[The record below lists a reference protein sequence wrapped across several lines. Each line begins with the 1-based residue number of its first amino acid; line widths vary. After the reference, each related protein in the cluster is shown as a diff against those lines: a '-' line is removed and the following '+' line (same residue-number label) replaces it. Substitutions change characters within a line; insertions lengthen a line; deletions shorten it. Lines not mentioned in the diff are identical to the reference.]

1 MNTPTTFA
9 PPERS
14 TAFRVSD
21 PEREQTVEFLR
32 ENLLAGRLNLDEFE
46 TRTEEAWAA
55 RYVPGLWHAV
65 RELPVPAAPAPVP
78 PGRPPEA
85 VGSLVLSMISATV
98 LLCSFGL
105 LFFVALPLSVAGWLM
120 GRGVRRNPAIAN
132 GRSMARAGE
141 IVGALTTVIICLG
154 LSAVVGAVAIG

>member
-21 PEREQTVEFLR
+21 SEREQAVEFLR
-32 ENLLAGRLNLDEFE
+32 ESLLAGRLNLDEFE

-55 RYVPGLWHAV
+55 RYVPALWHVV
-65 RELPVPAAPAPVP
+65 RELPVLAAPAPTP
-78 PGRPPEA
+78 AERPPES
-85 VGSLVLSMISATV
+85 VGSLVLSLIGATV

-105 LFFVALPLSVAGWLM
+105 LFFVALPLSAVGWSM
-120 GRGVRRNPAIAN
+120 GRRVRRNPAITK

-141 IVGALTTVIICLG
+141 IVGAVATVVICLG
-154 LSAVVGAVAIG
+154 LSAVVVAVAVA